1 MPATTTEIT
10 QDNILGLDIST
21 KTGFATKSA
30 SGVWDFSIKRDESSG
45 MRLIRFKS
53 KLTEMIQLHG
63 IKLIAF
69 ERSSGQYQSTVIVQ
83 SELHGVLKIV
93 CEENKIEYRAYSAKE
108 IKKFATGKGNSGK
121 PLMIEAAKKK
131 YGVEPI
137 DDNHADALHI
147 YHLCIVDLGLN
158 KIF

>member
-1 MPATTTEIT
+1 MPTTTAIT
-10 QDNILGLDIST
+10 RENILGLDVST
-21 KTGFATKSA
+21 KTGFATSIA
-30 SGVWDFSIKRDESSG
+30 SGVWDLSIKRDESSG

-53 KLTEMIQLHG
+53 KLQEMIQKHE

-83 SELHGVLKIV
+83 SEIHGVLKMV
-93 CEENKIEYRAYSAKE
+93 CEENKIEYRAYSASE

-121 PLMIEAAKKK
+121 PLMIEAAKRK
-131 YGVEPI
+131 YGIEII

-147 YHLCIVDLGLN
+147 YNLCITDLGLN
-158 KIF
+158 EIF